1 MEARR
6 LRFLNL
12 IITKR
17 GDKLDEIKELLRI
30 NIFETKYLLYSIVC
44 FLTPLDVLKPIFLMK
59 YVHSTASL

>member
-44 FLTPLDVLKPIFLMK
+44 FLTLLDVLKPIFLMK